1 MVELVCVFWW
11 VDNFFEAVRRLCGVQ
26 TFANGL

>member
-1 MVELVCVFWW
+1 MVEHVCVFWW
-11 VDNFFEAVRRLCGVQ
+11 VDTSLDAKARAGGVQ

>member
-1 MVELVCVFWW
+1 MVEHVCVLWW
-11 VDNFFEAVRRLCGVQ
+11 VDTSFESEQKVKVQ